1 MLGCAAC
8 AEPGQAR
15 RAIRLRVLGT
25 VEATPSVGVSRETFT
40 EDGEAV
46 DQANERFE
54 EIGRRRDGPR
64 EGGFP
69 LNCYACGALPRSGL
83 IELM

>member
-8 AEPGQAR
+8 AEPGRAR
-15 RAIRLRVLGT
+15 TATRLRVLGT
-25 VEATPSVGVSRETFT
+25 VEATPSVGVSREIFA

-46 DQANERFE
+46 AQANERFE
-54 EIGRRRDGPR
+54 ELGRGGAGPG

-69 LNCYACGALPRSGL
+69 LNCHGYGALPRPRL

>member
-1 MLGCAAC
+1 MPGCAAC

-15 RAIRLRVLGT
+15 TAIRLRVRGA
-25 VEATPSVGVSRETFT
+25 VEATPSAGVNREIFT

-54 EIGRRRDGPR
+54 ELGRGGDGPG

-69 LNCYACGALPRSGL
+69 LNSHGYGVLPRPRL